1 VNRDEALP
9 LLLSGSTHLRRTAA
23 RVMAREAQAGDL
35 ATLRVARTTEVD
47 SYARASLD
55 AAIAKLTDALPAVKP
70 DSDEAAEGS
79 ERSKRLI
86 QARATEWIAGLL
98 LHELAPPLG
107 LLAYTASLEVPDF
120 ERSRTK
126 SHIAALQ
133 MVFAAIE
140 QLRKASATPRPTE
153 LDLASL
159 TRQIVETEFADN
171 GDLIALH
178 GPQPMLLTSDEAL
191 LRFAICNGLRNAIE
205 AIGNSA
211 RGDSP
216 PIVIT
221 WGETDTDYWVA
232 ILDRGPGIPA
242 SIESVL
248 GIGKTTKEGHSG
260 FGLPIAVA
268 AMEALGGTI
277 TLQPAVNAGTK
288 FELRWPR

>member
-1 VNRDEALP
+1 MKREEALP
-9 LLLSGSTHLRRTAA
+9 LLSSGSTHLRRTAA

-35 ATLRVARTTEVD
+35 STLLAARTTEVD

-55 AAIAKLTDALPAVKP
+55 GAIAKLTDALPAVEP
-70 DSDEAAEGS
+70 DSDEATDGS
-79 ERSKRLI
+79 EHSKRLI

-98 LHELAPPLG
+98 LHELAAPLG

-120 ERSRTK
+120 GHSRTK
-126 SHIAALQ
+126 SHIATLQ
-133 MVFAAIE
+133 MVFTAIE

-159 TRQIVETEFADN
+159 TRQIVETEFADK

-205 AIGNSA
+205 AIVNSA

-221 WGETDTDYWVA
+221 WGGTDTDYWVS
-232 ILDRGPGIPA
+232 ILDRGPGIPT

-268 AMEALGGTI
+268 AMQALGGTI
-277 TLQPAVNAGTK
+277 TLQPAAIGGTK

>member
-1 VNRDEALP
+1 MNREEALP

-23 RVMAREAQAGDL
+23 RVMAREGKADDL
-35 ATLRVARTTEVD
+35 ATLRAARAAEVD

-55 AAIAKLTDALPAVKP
+55 GAIAKLTDALPAAEA
-70 DSDEAAEGS
+70 DSEAGADGS
-79 ERSKRLI
+79 EGSKRLI

-126 SHIAALQ
+126 SHIATLQ
-133 MVFAAIE
+133 IVFAAIE
-140 QLRKASATPRPTE
+140 QLRKASATPRPAE
-153 LDLASL
+153 LDLSAL
-159 TRQIVETEFADN
+159 TRQIVETEFAES

-205 AIGNSA
+205 AIGKSA
-211 RGDSP
+211 QVDSS

-221 WGETDTDYWVA
+221 WGGTDTDYWVA

-260 FGLPIAVA
+260 FGLPIAA
-268 AMEALGGTI
+268 AAIEALGGTI
-277 TLQPAVNAGTK
+277 SLQPATNGGTK